1 MSRGS
6 NTSNSR
12 ISRFDTNLP
21 IITENRPKEANDEE
35 NDSEMGDYHYPRN
48 LYESD
53 SFPHQKETNELSD
66 SAYIFKGKD
75 DRYEKLFSSRAEK
88 EAELGKKS
96 VRFDLSR
103 SRRTSNEKTYQVYE

>member
-1 MSRGS
+1 
-6 NTSNSR
+6 
-12 ISRFDTNLP
+12 
-21 IITENRPKEANDEE
+21 
-35 NDSEMGDYHYPRN
+35 MGDYHYPRN